1 MAKRRYPSVGT
12 CIYCGSITPPLGDEH
27 VIAYGLDGDDI
38 LPDASCKVC
47 AAITSKVEAH
57 CLRKLFMPARFH
69 LRQRS
74 RKGLP
79 KTLPV
84 EAVRSGLKFNR
95 ELTAAEH
102 PGMLWSWALEPPYI
116 LDGLEPMGLR
126 RGGRIAMRALNDNN
140 SERLSK
146 LGDITL
152 PAGFDVTIF
161 ARLIA
166 KIAHAH
172 AVAQRGLN
180 AFRPLALEVILSDA
194 PSDTWYAV
202 GGRSQPVPGTGF
214 HRLAIEEREV
224 ITPDIRRKKL
234 LVVLVQ
240 LFADFDMPAHEVVV
254 GEL

>member
-1 MAKRRYPSVGT
+1 MAKRRYPPVGT
-12 CIYCGSITPPLGDEH
+12 CIYCGTTSPPLGDEH
-27 VIAYGLDGDDI
+27 VIAFGLNGDDV

-47 AAITSKVEAH
+47 ATITSKIERH
-57 CLRKLFMPARFH
+57 CLQKLFMPARFH
-69 LRQRS
+69 LKQRS

-84 EAVRSGLKFNR
+84 EAIVSGLKTDR
-95 ELTAAEH
+95 ELTVAEH
-102 PGMLWSWALEPPYI
+102 PGFLWSWALEPPYI

-126 RGGRIAMRALNDNN
+126 RGGRISMRALNDDSND
-140 SERLSK
+140 RLNK
-146 LGDITL
+146 LGNITL
-152 PAGFDVTIF
+152 PAGFDSTMF
-161 ARLIA
+161 ARMIA

-172 AVAQRGLN
+172 AVAERGLPG
-180 AFRPLALEVILSDA
+180 FRPLALEAILSD
-194 PSDTWYAV
+194 PPPDIWYIV
-202 GGRSQPVPGTGF
+202 GGRSELVPGTGF

-224 ITPDIRRKKL
+224 ITRAFRRKKL